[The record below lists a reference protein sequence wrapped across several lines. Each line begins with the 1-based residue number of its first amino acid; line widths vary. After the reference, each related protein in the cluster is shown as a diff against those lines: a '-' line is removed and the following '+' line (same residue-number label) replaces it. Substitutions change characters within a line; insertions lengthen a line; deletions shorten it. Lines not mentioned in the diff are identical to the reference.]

1 MSLGGMQKSF
11 AQNANALVRD
21 WIGTRKQ
28 VSLWLDVSIHREL
41 ETLGIIDMM
50 KSTRTFRRSVI
61 TGLRV
66 VWAYNKRD
74 KDAILQELPDLR
86 EILGLGQGGD
96 DDLKKELAEVK
107 RLILE
112 QQAHGIPPS
121 QTGYTMASTPQPLTT
136 GKPLATAKPLA
147 LPAFD
152 DDDDMPTLI
161 STVKNVSIDAGLN
174 FLQQLSGIH

>member
-11 AQNANALVRD
+11 AQNANALVQD

-66 VWAYNKRD
+66 VWAYSKRD

-121 QTGYTMASTPQPLTT
+121 QTGYTMTSTPPTT
-136 GKPLATAKPLA
+136 GKLLTNAKPLA
-147 LPAFD
+147 LPSFD
-152 DDDDMPTLI
+152 DDDDLPTLALA
-161 STVKNVSIDAGLN
+161 KNTSVDAGLN